1 MSDDQN
7 VLSDQFHD
15 WLLSYARMLDVDRAD
30 DAVQE
35 AFAALILRQR
45 RPPPV
50 ENAKGYLVRVVQRN
64 VTRRRRSRF
73 RLLPSNDDHYDAY
86 PDPDL
91 AKAITTLP
99 ERQQACLALRFGH
112 DLTITAIAD
121 HLEITES
128 TVRSHLARGLDR
140 LAKVLG
146 ESA

>member
-15 WLLSYARMLDVDRAD
+15 WLLSYARMLDIDRAD

-35 AFAALILRQR
+35 AFTALISRQR

-50 ENAKGYLVRVVQRN
+50 ENARGYLVRVVQRH
-64 VTRRRRSRF
+64 VTQRRRLRF
-73 RLLPSNDDHYDAY
+73 RLPAADDHYDSY

-91 AKAITTLP
+91 AMAIAGLP

-112 DLTITAIAD
+112 DLTIAAVAE
-121 HLEITES
+121 HLDVTES
-128 TVRSHLARGLDR
+128 TVRSYLTRALTK

-146 ESA
+146 DSP